1 MTEISKE
8 ERMKLAIEA
17 FNKGQFQSKT
27 ACAQAFDVPS
37 RTLMKRLNGVTSREE
52 SIANGR
58 KLSDTEE
65 MTLSRWIL
73 DMYERGLPLQI
84 SNVRHLA
91 QLLLSARLKSQRV
104 LCLCFS
110 YLSGVFVA
118 MCECHVAQCSKL
130 EEDTSCS
137 MLMDYKGFKGLLKS
151 CRAAQCGV
159 MARPL
164 YSTFT
169 LSLYAS

>member
-1 MTEISKE
+1 MVADTPGYFSYYLFMNGLSKD

-17 FNKGQFQSKT
+17 FNKGQFKSKT
-27 ACAQAFDVPS
+27 ACAKAFNVAPK
-37 RTLMKRLNGVTSREE
+37 TLMDHLNGTTSRKE
-52 SIANGR
+52 SIANCR
-58 KLSDTEE
+58 KLSDIEE
-65 MTLSRWIL
+65 DTLSRWIL

-91 QLLLSARLKSQRV
+91 QLLLSARLRSQRV

-118 MCECHVAQCSKL
+118 MCGCHVAQWSKL

-137 MLMDYKGFKGLLKS
+137 MLMN
-151 CRAAQCGV
+151 
-159 MARPL
+159 
-164 YSTFT
+164 
-169 LSLYAS
+169 

>member
-1 MTEISKE
+1 MAPK
-8 ERMKLAIEA
+8 
-17 FNKGQFQSKT
+17 
-27 ACAQAFDVPS
+27 
-37 RTLMKRLNGVTSREE
+37 TLMDHLNGTTSRKE
-52 SIANGR
+52 SIANCR
-58 KLSDTEE
+58 KPPDIEE
-65 MTLSRWIL
+65 DTLSRWIL

-91 QLLLSARLKSQRV
+91 QLLLSARLRSQRV

-118 MCECHVAQCSKL
+118 MCGCHVAQCSRL
-130 EEDTSCS
+130 EKDTSCS

-164 YSTFT
+164 YSAFM
-169 LSLYAS
+169 LFLYTS